1 MSLFSIIG
9 EIVLTI
15 FSYIG
20 AVIYAIIHLPTT
32 IRGIISEVDTD
43 KIKESGSQTIKKTVE
58 KAQNFDKS
66 QISDKINDISTKI
79 EEKKEESGITL
90 PEIGTS
96 DENNGS
102 IMVKNVNVSS
112 KEKENA
118 VLKLQISSAVFIITC
133 ILYLFKFI
141 GFWIFIIIGLLLIAF
156 IVYSLYNEIRMLYPD
171 DFNAYRDFFGL
182 YILIGVLL
190 VLVGGSTSLSLAFPF
205 NFFPSFSILIF
216 AILGVVALFLLFRI
230 KYRRDYTIGEIIDL
244 SENTAHVRIDYDIR
258 SNVKPDLY
266 IVERPSNLSIE
277 LHDLVKIRIESSLFN
292 LKGNRPTEIFEK
304 IEFI

>member
-1 MSLFSIIG
+1 MSFFSIIG

-20 AVIYAIIHLPTT
+20 AVIFAIIHLPTT
-32 IRGIISEVDTD
+32 IRRIINGVDTE
-43 KIKESGSQTIKKTVE
+43 KIKESGSRTIKKTAE
-58 KAQNFDKS
+58 KAQNFDTT
-66 QISDKINDISTKI
+66 QISDKINDINTKI
-79 EEKKEESGITL
+79 EEKKEESGIIL
-90 PEIGTS
+90 PELKSS
-96 DENNGS
+96 DEDTGS
-102 IMVKNVNVSS
+102 IMIKNVSNSS

-118 VLKLQISSAVFIITC
+118 VLKLQIASAVFIITC
-133 ILYLFKFI
+133 ILYIFKFI

-156 IVYSLYNEIRMLYPD
+156 IVYSLYNEIRVLYPE

-182 YILIGVLL
+182 YVLIGVVL
-190 VLVGGSTSLSLAFPF
+190 VLVGGNASLVLAFPF
-205 NFFPSFSILIF
+205 DFFPSFLILIF

-244 SENTAHVRIDYDIR
+244 NENTAHVRIDYDIR

-266 IVERPSNLSIE
+266 IVERPYDLNLEI
-277 LHDLVKIRIESSLFN
+277 HDLVKISIDGSLFN
-292 LKGNRPTEIFEK
+292 LKGNKPIEIFEK

>member
-20 AVIYAIIHLPTT
+20 TVIYAIIHLPST
-32 IRGIISEVDTD
+32 IRGIISEVDTEQ
-43 KIKESGSQTIKKTVE
+43 IKESGSETIKKTAE
-58 KAQNFDKS
+58 KAKNFDKT
-66 QISDKINDISTKI
+66 QISDKINSINTKI
-79 EEKKEESGITL
+79 EEKKEESGIVL
-90 PEIGTS
+90 PEMGSADDDT
-96 DENNGS
+96 GS
-102 IMVKNVNVSS
+102 IMIKQVNVSS

-118 VLKLQISSAVFIITC
+118 VLKLQISSAVFIVTC

-156 IVYSLYNEIRMLYPD
+156 IIYSLYNEIRMLCPD

-182 YILIGVLL
+182 YILIGVIL
-190 VLVGGSTSLSLAFPF
+190 VLVGGNASLSLAFPF

-216 AILGVVALFLLFRI
+216 AILGVVALFLVFRI
-230 KYRRDYTIGEIIDL
+230 KYRRDYTVGEIIDL

-266 IVERPSNLSIE
+266 IVEKPHDLNIE
-277 LHDLVKIRIESSLFN
+277 IHDLVKIRIESSLFN
-292 LKGNRPTEIFEK
+292 LKGSRPTEIFEK